1 MPGIANPIVST
12 AEVQTVTVDATGGTF
27 TVTWNGATTGTIAFN
42 ASGATFSAAMDTVT
56 DRAGECVVTGG
67 PGAAGGGTPYT
78 LTWSA
83 DKGNVPAPTT
93 TATGLTGGAGTA
105 VVATTT
111 PGVSRLADP
120 YLSIGEHTAPTHPI
134 PDQGDWQWCMME
146 VAAWMAG
153 ESWTTDPANVSP
165 VIAQWCKALND
176 TLQDDSRQ
184 SLKTYLKVAPD
195 GVIDTVDAGLEAERK
210 YLATD
215 WLIRTYCPA
224 WLDVAGMTDEA
235 DILQALPAIASG
247 TMDAD
252 ETEVALSAAG
262 TVAKAV
268 SDYNWSDSD
277 WCTLPGDGRVDYPIA
292 GDYFHYLWPDLVA
305 DTDHDTLQLALR
317 CARGGGYDSEGADAG
332 QAAWDGARKMA
343 RAAAW
348 DVSGVVHT
356 LAWDSAR
363 ATPLPWQAVTGG
375 VTSADSVGLAAWIVA
390 RDAAFA
396 ACTQGKSARQTHDI
410 YEVRFAAW
418 LAWLAAEADPQGL
431 GPAQAAYAAASE
443 AAYTI
448 LSPVFTTVETSAFAL
463 LASMCAAT

>member
-1 MPGIANPIVST
+1 MPIVNPIT
-12 AEVQTVTVDATGGTF
+12 ATPEVQTITVDATGGTF
-27 TVTWNGATTGTIAFN
+27 TVSHAGVTTAALAFN
-42 ASGATFSAAMDTVT
+42 VSTSAFTTAMQGL
-56 DRAGECVVTGG
+56 AGPGTCVVTGG
-67 PGAAGGGTPYT
+67 PGSSGGGTPYT
-78 LTWSA
+78 LTWPFGA
-83 DKGNVPAPTT
+83 AVAPTT
-93 TATGLTGGAGTA
+93 DATSLTGGAGTA

-111 PGVSRLADP
+111 PGVTPVADP
-120 YLSIGEHTAPTHPI
+120 YLTVGAHDEPAGTDPSVYE
-134 PDQGDWQWCMME
+134 WCMME
-146 VAAWMAG
+146 AAGWMADDP
-153 ESWTTDPANVSP
+153 WTDDPANVSP

-176 TLQDDSRQ
+176 TLEDASRQ

-195 GVIDTVDAGLEAERK
+195 GVIDTVDAGLEAKRK
-210 YLATD
+210 YLATN

-292 GDYFHYLWPDLVA
+292 GDYLHYLWPDLVA

-317 CARGGGYDSEGADAG
+317 CARGGGYTSEGADAG
-332 QAAWDGARKMA
+332 QAAWDGARRMA

-363 ATPLPWQAVTGG
+363 ATPSPWQAVTGG

-396 ACTQGKSARQTHDI
+396 ACTQGKAARQTHDI

-418 LAWLAAEADPQGL
+418 LAWLAAESDPQGL
-431 GPAQAAYAAASE
+431 GPAQAAYAAAST
-443 AAYTI
+443 AAFTI

-463 LASMCAAT
+463 LAAMCAAT

>member
-1 MPGIANPIVST
+1 MP
-12 AEVQTVTVDATGGTF
+12 
-27 TVTWNGATTGTIAFN
+27 WL
-42 ASGATFSAAMDTVT
+42 SAGSHA
-56 DRAGECVVTGG
+56 
-67 PGAAGGGTPYT
+67 
-78 LTWSA
+78 
-83 DKGNVPAPTT
+83 APTT
-93 TATGLTGGAGTA
+93 
-105 VVATTT
+105 
-111 PGVSRLADP
+111 PF
-120 YLSIGEHTAPTHPI
+120 

-146 VAAWMAG
+146 VAAWMAD
-153 ESWTTDPANVSP
+153 EAWSDDPANVSP

-176 TLQDDSRQ
+176 TMSDGPRQ
-184 SLKTYLKVAPD
+184 SLKTYLTVAPA
-195 GVIDTVDAGLEAERK
+195 GVIDTVDAGLEAERVS
-210 YLATD
+210 LATD
-215 WLIRTYCPA
+215 WLVRTYVPA

-277 WCTLPGDGRVDYPIA
+277 WCTLPGDGRVDYPVA

-305 DTDHDTLQLALR
+305 DTDHDTFQLALR
-317 CARGGGYDSEGADAG
+317 CARGGGWDSLGNDAG
-332 QAAWDGARKMA
+332 QLAWDGARRMA

-356 LAWDSAR
+356 LAWDSVR
-363 ATPLPWQAVTGG
+363 ATPSPWLAVSGG

-410 YEVRFAAW
+410 YDVRFAAW
-418 LAWLAAEADPQGL
+418 LAWLGAESAGL
-431 GPAQAAYAAASE
+431 GVSPAQAAYAAAS
-443 AAYTI
+443 AAAVTI

>member
-1 MPGIANPIVST
+1 MAIVNPIVAT
-12 AEVQTVTVDATGGTF
+12 PEVQTITVDATGGTF
-27 TVTWNGATTGTIAFN
+27 TVTHAGSTTAALAFN
-42 ASGATFSAAMDTVT
+42 VSASAFTTAMGIAGAGA
-56 DRAGECVVTGG
+56 CVVTGG
-67 PGAAGGGTPYT
+67 PGSAGGGTPYT
-78 LTWSA
+78 LTWPFGAS
-83 DKGNVPAPTT
+83 VAPTT
-93 TATGLTGGAGTA
+93 DATSLTGGAGTA
-105 VVATTT
+105 VVATVT
-111 PGVSRLADP
+111 PGVTPVGDP
-120 YLSIGEHTAPTHPI
+120 YLTVGEHTAPTGTDPSVYE
-134 PDQGDWQWCMME
+134 WCMME

-165 VIAQWCKALND
+165 VIAQFCKALND
-176 TLQDDSRQ
+176 TLEDTSRQ
-184 SLKTYLKVAPD
+184 TLKDYLVVAPD
-195 GVIDTVDAGLEAERK
+195 GVIDTVDAGLEAKRK

-247 TMDAD
+247 TMDAE

-292 GDYFHYLWPDLVA
+292 GDYFHHLWPDLVA

>member
-1 MPGIANPIVST
+1 MPIV
-12 AEVQTVTVDATGGTF
+12 
-27 TVTWNGATTGTIAFN
+27 N
-42 ASGATFSAAMDTVT
+42 
-56 DRAGECVVTGG
+56 
-67 PGAAGGGTPYT
+67 
-78 LTWSA
+78 
-83 DKGNVPAPTT
+83 
-93 TATGLTGGAGTA
+93 TA
-105 VVATTT
+105 VYDLKVGAHDEPT
-111 PGVSRLADP
+111 VSIVP
-120 YLSIGEHTAPTHPI
+120 N
-134 PDQGDWQWCMME
+134 QGDWQWCMME
-146 VAAWMAG
+146 AA
-153 ESWTTDPANVSP
+153 SWIADDPWSDDPANVSP
-165 VIAQWCKALND
+165 VIAQFCKALND
-176 TLQDDSRQ
+176 TLEDASRQ
-184 SLKTYLKVAPD
+184 TLVDYLVVAPD
-195 GVIDTVDAGLEAERK
+195 GVIDTVDAGLEAKRK
-210 YLATD
+210 YLATN

-317 CARGGGYDSEGADAG
+317 CARGGGYTSEGADAG

-396 ACTQGKSARQTHDI
+396 ACTQGKAARQTHDI

-418 LAWLAAEADPQGL
+418 LAWLAAEEDPQGL
-431 GPAQAAYAAASE
+431 GPAQAAYAAAST
-443 AAYTI
+443 AAFTI

-463 LASMCAAT
+463 LAAMCAAT